1 MHGYGA
7 PSGGKCRYYVGIFL
21 HVSDSKGYFRS
32 SFLMVTAPDVAG
44 RDIELGKG
52 NSLMGLV
59 RPGVSADVQSKAYL
73 TRPTAR
79 VCLNLGAA

>member
-1 MHGYGA
+1 
-7 PSGGKCRYYVGIFL
+7 
-21 HVSDSKGYFRS
+21 
-32 SFLMVTAPDVAG
+32 MVTAPDVAR

-79 VCLNLGAA
+79 VCLNPGAAKR